1 MRVKLVLATSAAV
14 VAAGSAVVLSTPVA
28 SAVNCPPG
36 TVHVRDVKLP
46 NGTTVPVC
54 VPGQECDPRPCD
66 PTAAPQ
72 RD

>member
-1 MRVKLVLATSAAV
+1 MRVKLILATSAAV
-14 VAAGSAVVLSTPVA
+14 VAAGSAVVLSTPA
-28 SAVNCPPG
+28 ANAINCPPG
-36 TVHVRDVKLP
+36 TIPK
-46 NGTTVPVC
+46 TVTVAGVSRTIC